1 MIYMLDE
8 LNIFGFR
15 RYSELTLNNLGRI
28 NFILGDNN
36 IGKTSI
42 LEAVFTWA
50 CGQNTIPMI
59 NIPLA
64 RGRFSNMQSAAYWEM
79 EELLSMVH
87 DHSAI
92 PFHMR
97 FDGKVN
103 GQRESFSH
111 TIVPSELLTDYDI
124 SYKDRNVEFVS
135 KTNNVNYLG
144 PINLTPLQ
152 PVNPVTIAEWSVIH
166 NNDEKDVEK
175 ILVTAPVSHTSTR
188 KPFCMAKFIDVL
200 SQTGIQETAQ
210 IYAALKRERLIHE
223 VSEEI
228 GKIYPDIIG
237 FDMIPYPDGSQ
248 APVSVVRR
256 DGSLLPLYTY
266 GDGVQRWFYILG
278 CLALYR
284 DSILCIDEIDS
295 GFHPKAQEEFCRHL
309 IEDTVRY
316 NVQLFISTHNL
327 EFLDNFLSAA
337 QDTGLPEDIRIISLK
352 EDDNTIR
359 ARSLNAKEA
368 YQARKKFNL
377 EMRG

>member
-1 MIYMLDE
+1 MLEEFSIY
-8 LNIFGFR
+8 GFR
-15 RYSELTLNNLGRI
+15 RYEELTLPNLGRI

-42 LEAVFTWA
+42 LEALFCWS
-50 CGQNTIPMI
+50 CGQNLPPIMYNTPS
-59 NIPLA
+59 
-64 RGRFSNMQSAAYWEM
+64 RGRYGFMQNSGYWEM

-87 DHSAI
+87 DRNTI
-92 PFHMR
+92 PFRMR
-97 FDGKVN
+97 FEGVVDGKVV
-103 GQRESFSH
+103 SFEH
-111 TIVPSELLTDYDI
+111 AIVPSDLLTDYDTA
-124 SYKDRNVEFVS
+124 YKDKAAEFLPRIS
-135 KTNNVNYLG
+135 NDRYDQSNPL
-144 PINLTPLQ
+144 LTQMNRQITVAEWTVTENGNAQDAERSLFTS
-152 PVNPVTIAEWSVIH
+152 PVTTIQQ
-166 NNDEKDVEK
+166 
-175 ILVTAPVSHTSTR
+175 R
-188 KPFCMAKFIDVL
+188 KSFCSAKVIDVL
-200 SQTGIQETAQ
+200 SHTGISEIAQ
-210 IYAALKRERLIHE
+210 IYAMLKRERLIGE
-223 VSEEI
+223 VTDKIRE
-228 GKIYPDIIG
+228 IYPDITG